1 MDAIYEIMG
10 LIELDL
16 KDTSKY
22 IREINDLDALMEMRN
37 AVKVMKRKVER
48 IR

>member
-22 IREINDLDALMEMRN
+22 IREINDLDALIELRI
-37 AVKVMKRKVER
+37 AVKSMRRKVER

>member
-16 KDTSKY
+16 NDTSRY
-22 IREINDLDALMEMRN
+22 IREINDIDTLIEMRN
-37 AVKVMKRKVER
+37 AVKIMKRKVER

>member
-1 MDAIYEIMG
+1 MDVVSEIMA

-16 KDTSKY
+16 KDTSRY
-22 IREINDLDALMEMRN
+22 IREINDIDALIEMRN